1 MKEEK
6 VKITGMTCS
15 ACANRVQKVVGKLDG
30 VEEANVNF
38 ATETLNVKYDNDKI
52 NNSDIESAIEKKV
65 KITGMTCSACAN
77 RVERVTK
84 KVSGVENSSVNF
96 ATEKLNITFD
106 ENKISVNELKSIVEK
121 AGYNLIVE
129 GKKEDAVKKIPDFK
143 KLWYRFILSL
153 IFLLI
158 SF

>member
-52 NNSDIESAIEKKV
+52 NNSDIESAIEK
-65 KITGMTCSACAN
+65 
-77 RVERVTK
+77 
-84 KVSGVENSSVNF
+84 
-96 ATEKLNITFD
+96 
-106 ENKISVNELKSIVEK
+106 
-121 AGYNLIVE
+121 AG
-129 GKKEDAVKKIPDFK
+129 
-143 KLWYRFILSL
+143 
-153 IFLLI
+153 
-158 SF
+158 